1 MDEPR
6 NVLKPVPWGHDLF
19 PELAPIADEQTL
31 VAGFRRNPALAAN
44 DHADVLVEARNIGA
58 KARQASSIMS
68 AEKIMAVYKLSTMEG
83 RMIMELAEALLRVP
97 DATTRDFLIF
107 DKLAPGHWLNG
118 DSKGFLR
125 GMESALA
132 LAGGIVRHKHD
143 KGLKTIVSRLGVPT
157 VRRAI
162 ETAMKQMGGQF
173 VFAETIERAVRDA
186 ASKKALFS
194 FDMLGEAARSREDCL
209 RYFDAYA
216 TAIDAIGAFAS
227 NCDVNQNSGVSVKLS
242 ALDCRFNPRYW
253 PESHKILLQRVV
265 TLAIKA
271 RHHNIPLTIDAEE
284 FARLKPTLHIFE
296 TLLAHPEL
304 QGWAGLGLV
313 VQAYAR
319 HAGVVIDWL
328 ESKARAYQTRISV
341 RLVKGAYWDTEI
353 KIAQEKGLPDF
364 PVYTV
369 KNYTDLA
376 YLDHARRLMTAAD
389 HIHPQFASHNAY
401 TLSAVVKLAERLQP
415 HSFELQKLHG
425 MGDEVHR
432 QLQKMTSAPLRVY
445 APVGRHHD
453 LLAYLVRRILEN
465 GASSSFMNM
474 LADETVPIHKL
485 VSDPYED
492 NVSEAN
498 LATGEH
504 IFSPDRKNSRGFD
517 ETDISALRAFHHDVV
532 SNGANDC
539 QHVRPGDASPQE
551 VASAFNRARTSSWKT
566 SDPAKRAEMLDRIAD
581 CYEQADGKI
590 YHLLVH
596 EAGKTIDDAAGELRE
611 AVDFCRY
618 YAAETR
624 RLAPA
629 SKARGTVVAIS
640 PWNFPL
646 AIFTGQIVAA
656 LGAGN
661 VVLAKPAEQTPR
673 IAAFAVSLM
682 HAAGI
687 PGDALQLLCGDGA
700 NVGAALTTAGH
711 ADMVVFTGST
721 ETAKIIEAAIASSA
735 KPHAPLIAET
745 GGINAMIVDS
755 SALLERAV
763 DDIIS
768 SAFRSAGQRCSA
780 LRMLYV
786 QDDIAVDLIRMLR
799 EAASVLKIGKSS
811 EIDTDIGPVIDQGA
825 KAAIDQYVE
834 KARGQGRLIWQ
845 GSAPETGCFCPPVI
859 LSVKGIADLKAEIF
873 GPVLHVGTYK
883 AGDEAAVVEAINR
896 AGYGLTF
903 GMHSRIDANIDAVS
917 KAIHVG
923 NVYINRN
930 QIGAVVG
937 SQPFGGHRLSGTGP
951 KAGGRLYLTAFL
963 QKAVWD
969 LRQDPRSVN
978 LPGPSGERNS
988 YRLTARKGKVL
999 VLHEDDK
1006 VRQKLASIAVGFGNA
1021 VTMFATFPETLEDVD
1036 VVMTQ
1041 IDNSFDG
1048 AAVRKT
1054 LCEAD
1059 QRVIPLITD
1068 EGGYVWLCLEKH
1080 ICRDVTASGGNIDLL
1095 MR

>member
-1 MDEPR
+1 M
-6 NVLKPVPWGHDLF
+6 NGLKILSETEAWGYGVF
-19 PELAPIADEQTL
+19 PALPLVADEQAL
-31 VAGFRRNPALAAN
+31 VAGFNNNPVFAAK
-44 DHADVLVEARNIGA
+44 DRAEVFE
-58 KARQASSIMS
+58 KARDMAAAARRKSSIMS
-68 AEKIMAVYKLSTMEG
+68 AEKIMALYKLSTAEG

-97 DATTRDFLIF
+97 DKATRDFLIF

-118 DSKGFLR
+118 DAKGFLR
-125 GMESALA
+125 GMDQALA
-132 LAGGIVRHKHD
+132 FAGVIVRHQHGD
-143 KGLKTIVSRLGVPT
+143 DLKAIVSRLGVPT
-157 VRRAI
+157 IRRAI
-162 ETAMKQMGGQF
+162 ETAMREMGGQF
-173 VFAETIERAVRDA
+173 VFAETIEQAVKTSVA
-186 ASKKALFS
+186 QKALFS
-194 FDMLGEAARSREDCL
+194 FDMLGEAARSEEDCA
-209 RYFDAYA
+209 RYYDAYA
-216 TAIDAIGAFAS
+216 AAIDAVGACAS
-227 NCDVNQNSGVSVKLS
+227 NADVNLNSGVSVKLS
-242 ALDCRFNPRYW
+242 ALSCRFMPRYW
-253 PESHKILLQRVV
+253 PASHETLLRRVV
-265 TLAIKA
+265 ELAIKA
-271 RHHNIPLTIDAEE
+271 QRHNIPLTIDAEE
-284 FARLKPTLHIFE
+284 FARLKPTLHVFE
-296 TLLAHPEL
+296 TLLAHPKL
-304 QGWAGLGLV
+304 KGWPGLGLV

-319 HAGVVIDWL
+319 HAGAVIDWL
-328 ESKARAYQTRISV
+328 EVKARTYKTRIAV

-364 PVYTV
+364 PVYTS
-369 KNYTDLA
+369 KKHTELA
-376 YLDHARRLMTAAD
+376 YLAQAQRLMMASR
-389 HIHPQFASHNAY
+389 HIHSQFASHNAY
-401 TLSAVVKLAERLQP
+401 TLAAVAHLADKLEPQ
-415 HSFELQKLHG
+415 SFEIQKLHG

-465 GASSSFMNM
+465 GASSSFMNK
-474 LADETVPIHKL
+474 LADAAVPIEAL

-492 NVSEAN
+492 AVVEAN
-498 LATGEH
+498 LPTGMQ
-504 IFSPDRKNSRGFD
+504 IFMPVRKNSRGFD
-517 ETDISALRAFHHDVV
+517 DADIDMLCSFAKDVAGHNLPVRPSDDSPQDVV
-532 SNGANDC
+532 K
-539 QHVRPGDASPQE
+539 
-551 VASAFNRARTSSWKT
+551 AFDRAGQSSWQAFST
-566 SDPAKRAEMLDRIAD
+566 AKRAAILDRIAD
-581 CYEQADGKI
+581 CYEQVDGKI

-618 YAAETR
+618 YAAEAR
-624 RLAPA
+624 QLNAG

-661 VVLAKPAEQTPR
+661 VVLAKSAEQTPR
-673 IAAFAVSLM
+673 IATFAVSLM
-682 HAAGI
+682 HAAGV
-687 PGDALQLLCGDGA
+687 PDDALQLLCGDGA
-700 NVGAALTTAGH
+700 RVGAALTTAGR

-721 ETAKIIEAAIASSA
+721 ETAKIIETAIARSA
-735 KPHAPLIAET
+735 KPYAPLIAET

-763 DDIIS
+763 DDIIT

-786 QDDIAVDLIRMLR
+786 QDDVAVDLIRMLR
-799 EAASVLKIGKSS
+799 EAASVLKIGKAS
-811 EIDTDIGPVIDQGA
+811 EIDTDIGPVIDQDA
-825 KAAIDQYVE
+825 KAGIDDYVE
-834 KARGQGRLIWQ
+834 KARREGRLIWQ
-845 GSAPETGCFCPPVI
+845 GHAPVTGCFCPPSM
-859 LSVKGIADLKAEIF
+859 LSVEGIADLKSEIF
-873 GPVLHVGTYK
+873 GPVLHICNYK
-883 AGDEAAVVEAINR
+883 AGDEAAVVAAVNN

-903 GMHSRIDANIDAVS
+903 GMHSRIDANIEGVS

-937 SQPFGGHRLSGTGP
+937 SQPFGGHQLSGTGP
-951 KAGGRLYLTAFL
+951 KAGGGLYLKAFL
-963 QKAVWD
+963 QKAVWE
-969 LRQDPRSVN
+969 LHQEPRSIN

-988 YRLTARKGKVL
+988 YQLVARKGKVL

-1006 VRQKLASIAVGFGNA
+1006 VRQKLASVAVGFGNA
-1021 VTMFATFPETLEDVD
+1021 VAMSATLPETLEDVD

-1041 IDNSFDG
+1041 LDNSLAG